1 MIQDDT
7 IVAVATPQGTGGI
20 AVVRVS
26 GPEAVNVV
34 ARGWK
39 GCDLE
44 KCASHTVHL
53 GTLMDTE
60 GEAVDQCV
68 ATVFRSPKSYTG
80 EDTVE
85 LALHGSPWIQ
95 RRAVETLISYGAR
108 PAGPGEF
115 TRRAF
120 LNGRLDL
127 AQAEGVA
134 DLISAS
140 SRAAHRLAMQQASGG
155 FSRKIDTLRARLIE
169 FAALLELE
177 LDFSEED
184 VEFADRTRLLE
195 LARTTRDEVAS
206 LAATFDAGQAFKAG
220 VPVVIAGVPN
230 AGKSTLLN
238 RLLREDKAI
247 VTPIAGTTRD
257 ILEDTV
263 EIGDIL
269 FRFIDTAGLH
279 ESTDEVERIGIDRAR
294 DRIARARI
302 LIWMLDTIADLNSQL
317 AELRSLLPT
326 LCANGTRV
334 LLLLNKSDISSALPF
349 HADSHAD
356 SPEQPFTESDGLFN
370 ESDGLFYEIERVMGI
385 SNETG
390 INDDET
396 CKGNEADISNIDK
409 VIRISAETGEG
420 LPELESTLTAIAT
433 SEHNPDTELIVT
445 NARHAEALRAAAD
458 SLTRAIDSLE
468 TGLSADLTAMD
479 IRQATAHL
487 SELTGTLTTDTI
499 LHHIFA
505 HFCIGK

>member
-1 MIQDDT
+1 MGQMIQDDT
-7 IVAVATPQGTGGI
+7 IVAVATPPGTGGI

-60 GEAVDQCV
+60 REAVDQCV

-155 FSRKIDTLRARLIE
+155 FSRKIDTLRERLIE

-263 EIGDIL
+263 EIGGIL

-279 ESTDEVERIGIDRAR
+279 ESADEVERIGIDRAR

-302 LIWMLDTIADLNSQL
+302 LIWMLDTTADLKPQL
-317 AELRSLLPT
+317 EELHSLLPT
-326 LCANGTRV
+326 LRANGTRV
-334 LLLLNKSDISSALPF
+334 LLLLNKSDITSALPF
-349 HADSHAD
+349 PADSHAD
-356 SPEQPFTESDGLFN
+356 SPEQPFTEPDRLFN
-370 ESDGLFYEIERVMGI
+370 EIERVIGI
-385 SNETG
+385 SHETG

-396 CKGNEADISNIDK
+396 WKGNEADISNIDK

-445 NARHAEALRAAAD
+445 NARHAEALRAAAE

-468 TGLSADLTAMD
+468 TGLSSDLTAMD

-487 SELTGTLTTDTI
+487 SELTGALTTDTL

>member
-1 MIQDDT
+1 MGQMIQDDT

-53 GTLMDTE
+53 GTLMDTD

-68 ATVFRSPKSYTG
+68 ATVYRSPKSYTG

-155 FSRKIDTLRARLIE
+155 FSRKIDTLRERLIE

-263 EIGDIL
+263 EIGGIL

-302 LIWMLDTIADLNSQL
+302 LIWMLDTTADLNSQL

-334 LLLLNKSDISSALPF
+334 LLLLNKSDITPALPF
-349 HADSHAD
+349 PADSHKD
-356 SPEQPFTESDGLFN
+356 VTEVLPD
-370 ESDGLFYEIERVMGI
+370 DIEKAIGI
-385 SNETG
+385 CNKEETG
-390 INDDET
+390 EL
-396 CKGNEADISNIDK
+396 DK

-487 SELTGTLTTDTI
+487 SELTGALTTDTL

>member
-60 GEAVDQCV
+60 REAVDQCV

-155 FSRKIDTLRARLIE
+155 FSRKIDTLRERLIE

-263 EIGDIL
+263 EIGGIL

-302 LIWMLDTIADLNSQL
+302 LIWMLDTTADLNSQL

-334 LLLLNKSDISSALPF
+334 LWTYLSSRRY
-349 HADSHAD
+349 S
-356 SPEQPFTESDGLFN
+356 
-370 ESDGLFYEIERVMGI
+370 
-385 SNETG
+385 
-390 INDDET
+390 
-396 CKGNEADISNIDK
+396 
-409 VIRISAETGEG
+409 
-420 LPELESTLTAIAT
+420 
-433 SEHNPDTELIVT
+433 
-445 NARHAEALRAAAD
+445 
-458 SLTRAIDSLE
+458 
-468 TGLSADLTAMD
+468 
-479 IRQATAHL
+479 
-487 SELTGTLTTDTI
+487 
-499 LHHIFA
+499 
-505 HFCIGK
+505 

>member
-68 ATVFRSPKSYTG
+68 ATVFHSPKSYTG

-85 LALHGSPWIQ
+85 LTLHGSPWIQ

-155 FSRKIDTLRARLIE
+155 FSRKIDTLRERLIE

-263 EIGDIL
+263 EIGGIL

-302 LIWMLDTIADLNSQL
+302 LIWMLDTTADLKPQL
-317 AELRSLLPT
+317 EELRILLPS
-326 LCANGTRV
+326 LRANDTRV
-334 LLLLNKSDISSALPF
+334 LLLLNKSDITPALPSP
-349 HADSHAD
+349 ADSHAD
-356 SPEQPFTESDGLFN
+356 SPEQPFTEPDRLFN
-370 ESDGLFYEIERVMGI
+370 EIERVIGI

-487 SELTGTLTTDTI
+487 SELTGALTTDTL

>member
-1 MIQDDT
+1 MGQMIQDDT
-7 IVAVATPQGTGGI
+7 IVALATPPGTGGI
-20 AVVRVS
+20 GVVRVS

-34 ARGWK
+34 ARGWT

-60 GEAVDQCV
+60 REAVDQCV

-155 FSRKIDTLRARLIE
+155 FSRKIDTLRERLIE

-263 EIGDIL
+263 EIGGIL

-302 LIWMLDTIADLNSQL
+302 LIWMLDTTADLNSQL

-334 LLLLNKSDISSALPF
+334 LLLLNKSDITSALPF
-349 HADSHAD
+349 PADSHAD
-356 SPEQPFTESDGLFN
+356 SPEQPFTEPDRLFN
-370 ESDGLFYEIERVMGI
+370 EIERVIGI
-385 SNETG
+385 SHETG

-468 TGLSADLTAMD
+468 TGFSADLTAMD

-487 SELTGTLTTDTI
+487 SELTGALTTDTL